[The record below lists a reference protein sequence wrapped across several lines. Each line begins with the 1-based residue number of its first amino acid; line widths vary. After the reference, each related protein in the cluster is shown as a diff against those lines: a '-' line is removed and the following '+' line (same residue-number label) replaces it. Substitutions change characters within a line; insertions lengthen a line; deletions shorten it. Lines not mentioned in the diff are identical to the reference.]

1 MTYIIYADVM
11 FLWNTLINLTL
22 LTLSSKIMG
31 KSIRLKRL
39 ISCSL
44 LISLSTILIYIVT
57 FRQNT
62 FIYHTLYATTYFFM
76 IITYFRINSF
86 KEFVHKLASV
96 FIAMLILDGCINLI
110 CINHIDKLKNIVV
123 ILLLLFFMIA
133 YICTYNNKKKTIEQ
147 NLLDVTLY
155 FNSKKINLTGYMDTG
170 NMLTEPCTNLPV
182 IIVDYRVTKK
192 MFDDN
197 FYNLVL
203 SYHNTGCFD
212 YSAANKYCGTN
223 FYPVPFQTISTNY
236 ALMPAFKIT
245 ALTYNF
251 SNKSYEKFL
260 CGISRYKFKNTNN
273 YQVLLN
279 ESLKPIREENSND

>member
-11 FLWNTLINLTL
+11 FLWNTLINFTL
-22 LTLSSKIMG
+22 LILSSKILG
-31 KSIRLKRL
+31 KSIHLKKL
-39 ISCSL
+39 IVCSL
-44 LISLSTILIYIVT
+44 LISLSTIAIYIVT

-76 IITYFRINSF
+76 IINYFRINSL
-86 KEFVHKLASV
+86 KEFVHMLASV
-96 FIAMLILDGCINLI
+96 FIAIFIVDGCINLI
-110 CINHIDKLKNIVV
+110 YINHVYEMKNTVIILLILCIVV
-123 ILLLLFFMIA
+123 TYLG
-133 YICTYNNKKKTIEQ
+133 TYNNKKKTIDQ
-147 NLLDVTLY
+147 NLFDVTLCIG
-155 FNSKKINLTGYMDTG
+155 SKKINLTGYMDTG
-170 NMLTEPCTNLPV
+170 NILTEPCTNLPV
-182 IIVDYRVTKK
+182 IIIDYRVTKK
-192 MFDDN
+192 IFDDN

-212 YSAANKYCGTN
+212 YSAAKKYCGTN

-245 ALTYNF
+245 ALTYNI
-251 SNKSYEKFL
+251 SNLSYEKLL
-260 CGISRYKFKNTNN
+260 CGISRYKFQNTNN